1 MCEFTVYLE
10 GNGNR
15 EKITKNVIKAKLKD
29 GVVTLLDSA
38 GKVTKV
44 EHASI
49 LTVDTLMQELIL
61 KTEA

>member
-10 GNGNR
+10 DNGNR
-15 EKITKNVIKAKLKD
+15 DKITKNVIKAKLKD
-29 GVVTLLDSA
+29 SVVTLLDSA

-44 EHASI
+44 EHARI

-61 KTEA
+61 QKS